1 MKPLK
6 HLLILLLFGC
16 NPDPAP
22 QLTAPDIVPGDASV
36 IVYGDTITALGAQN
50 YEMFIRLADVQP
62 AYLHAAWYVG
72 ESFCDT
78 LSAMLHWHRTVAD
91 SCPGDTIE
99 YEATL
104 IDSCDLGLNG
114 SYRLAY
120 WAYSAADSNAAFEID
135 LRWWRFD
142 PDAEEAQGRENYYV
156 KHSHQRRDTL

>member
-16 NPDPAP
+16 NPEPAP
-22 QLTAPDIVPGDASV
+22 QQATPDIVPGDAWV
-36 IVYGDTITALGAQN
+36 IVYGDTVTAFGNRN
-50 YEMFIRLADVQP
+50 YQMFIRLAEVDP

>member
-22 QLTAPDIVPGDASV
+22 QLTALDIVPVDASV
-36 IVYGDTITALGAQN
+36 VVYGDTITAIGGQN
-50 YEMFIRLADVQP
+50 YQMFIRLKDVQP

-72 ESFCDT
+72 KSFCDT
-78 LSAMLHWHRTVAD
+78 LSTILHWHRTAGD
-91 SCPGDTIE
+91 SCPGDTIS
-99 YEATL
+99 YTATL
-104 IDSCDLGLNG
+104 SDSCDLGLNG